1 MVRVDG
7 GDIVCE
13 VIVSEGG
20 DVMER
25 RSSVVVGVVGGCGGV
40 VALMVGSCRCSM
52 RSTAEGKK
60 TGVVRGVSGGL
71 AGGRAPLGPDP
82 TNQLPP
88 PRMLS
93 RKVLNAAALSAG
105 TSSAVT

>member
-7 GDIVCE
+7 SDIVCE

-20 DVMER
+20 DAMER
-25 RSSVVVGVVGGCGGV
+25 RSAVVVGGCGGV
-40 VALMVGSCRCSM
+40 VALMVGLCRCSM
-52 RSTAEGKK
+52 RSTAEGEK
-60 TGVVRGVSGGL
+60 TGVVCGVSGGL

-82 TNQLPP
+82 AHQMP

-93 RKVLNAAALSAG
+93 RKVLKAVALSAG
-105 TSSAVT
+105 SSSALT

>member
-1 MVRVDG
+1 MVG
-7 GDIVCE
+7 SG
-13 VIVSEGG
+13 
-20 DVMER
+20 
-25 RSSVVVGVVGGCGGV
+25 GGV
-40 VALMVGSCRCSM
+40 VALMGGSWRCSM

-60 TGVVRGVSGGL
+60 PGVVRGVSGGL

-82 TNQLPP
+82 TNQMPP

-93 RKVLNAAALSAG
+93 RKVLKAAALSAG